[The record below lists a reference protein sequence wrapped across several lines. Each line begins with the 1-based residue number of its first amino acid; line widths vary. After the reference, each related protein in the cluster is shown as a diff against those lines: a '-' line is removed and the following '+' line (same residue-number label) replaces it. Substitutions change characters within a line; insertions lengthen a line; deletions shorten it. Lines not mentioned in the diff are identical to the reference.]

1 MNRARLRMIRQC
13 HHSPGYRRQTLR
25 VRARQSAPRPQRRP
39 RGTLAAIEAAALE
52 RIAQARAMTRR
63 GSPTR
68 VPTAINPDA
77 TLVGPHSD
85 KGPAPNYKYGFAVHG
100 LSATQKWSK
109 EGSWYHDIVLLDR
122 TEERATLSEV
132 VEAVSSGRSRV
143 LVLAGE
149 PGMGKTSLL
158 KEAVASAV
166 TGNVGGARPPL

>member
-52 RIAQARAMTRR
+52 RIAQARAMARR

-85 KGPAPNYKYGFAVHG
+85 KEPAPNYKYGFAVHG
-100 LSATQKWSK
+100 FLRRK
-109 EGSWYHDIVLLDR
+109 
-122 TEERATLSEV
+122 
-132 VEAVSSGRSRV
+132 SGRKRA
-143 LVLAGE
+143 AGT
-149 PGMGKTSLL
+149 MTLCS
-158 KEAVASAV
+158 
-166 TGNVGGARPPL
+166 

>member
-52 RIAQARAMTRR
+52 RIAQARAMARR

-85 KGPAPNYKYGFAVHG
+85 KEARSELQVRICRSW
-100 LSATQKWSK
+100 LSATRKWSK
-109 EGSWYHDIVLLDR
+109 EGSGYHDIVLLDR

-143 LVLAGE
+143 WVLAGE
-149 PGMGKTSLL
+149 AGMGKASLL